1 MDKESEVT
9 ADGYRAERKAKNDIV
24 VAELRYINKLESISV
39 KYSGRTTLT
48 RKEIAEIKEL
58 ERQARL
64 EKDKEIDLIQKS
76 IESVGEYEEY
86 AKTRLAPQWKLVNS
100 SNYVPEKDALKARY
114 YFLRRNIDTTKEY
127 KEGTNKAYIDGL
139 KEGTVEGAREGAKFK
154 LAETVLKGGSRLGA
168 TVGAFFLWSTPAGGG
183 ELLPNEIKTKRD
195 PRKIISTDTY
205 VYLVSNFPEYIKAKE
220 NEYTVVGKYE
230 NGIIPQKNQ
239 AQKMNKGILKEIK
252 NFYEGTPTLDEKLYK
267 SDGKIHGN
275 ILGAELGYKGTGIPL
290 DSAKGIINSSRK
302 IGDVTKELGQ
312 QSRKATDYSNSLN
325 MSNKAELEN
334 LSLKK
339 DSIVNKIAPD
349 ELIKFKDELS
359 AAGAKLDEVT
369 GVVMGPK
376 GGKGYIVGK
385 APDNTIVVNMSG
397 KNVKFANGKQNSV
410 PTSSFR
416 KFEIP
421 KTAEVVEA
429 PSGLI
434 AKNNY
439 TKPSENGFSGFL
451 DKTKSKVTGK
461 PIAQVQLERIG
472 IKSEVK
478 DLGLKVDGI
487 TKTGLA
493 IDEALENNLGRIF
506 KTYDNYDDVTKTAT
520 SVKSI
525 DMTSKTY
532 TSGSG
537 LNSKLNSDLK
547 VIKDFTEYELKT
559 VKLENKDIEN
569 RILRIVINNEPLN
582 KSQMKNL
589 KKVVGH
595 ATEDGIKVEA
605 VILK

>member
-1 MDKESEVT
+1 
-9 ADGYRAERKAKNDIV
+9 
-24 VAELRYINKLESISV
+24 
-39 KYSGRTTLT
+39 
-48 RKEIAEIKEL
+48 
-58 ERQARL
+58 
-64 EKDKEIDLIQKS
+64 
-76 IESVGEYEEY
+76 
-86 AKTRLAPQWKLVNS
+86 
-100 SNYVPEKDALKARY
+100 
-114 YFLRRNIDTTKEY
+114 
-127 KEGTNKAYIDGL
+127 
-139 KEGTVEGAREGAKFK
+139 
-154 LAETVLKGGSRLGA
+154 
-168 TVGAFFLWSTPAGGG
+168 
-183 ELLPNEIKTKRD
+183 
-195 PRKIISTDTY
+195 
-205 VYLVSNFPEYIKAKE
+205 
-220 NEYTVVGKYE
+220 
-230 NGIIPQKNQ
+230 
-239 AQKMNKGILKEIK
+239 
-252 NFYEGTPTLDEKLYK
+252 
-267 SDGKIHGN
+267 
-275 ILGAELGYKGTGIPL
+275 
-290 DSAKGIINSSRK
+290 
-302 IGDVTKELGQ
+302 
-312 QSRKATDYSNSLN
+312 
-325 MSNKAELEN
+325 
-334 LSLKK
+334 
-339 DSIVNKIAPD
+339 
-349 ELIKFKDELS
+349 
-359 AAGAKLDEVT
+359 
-369 GVVMGPK
+369 
-376 GGKGYIVGK
+376 
-385 APDNTIVVNMSG
+385 MSG